1 MNLLPRLALLL
12 LSLSSTWA
20 LDLAKLVPQGYVND
34 YANVIP
40 RPQRLSLERYAAAI
54 EKQTGAELSIVTLP
68 TLEGEPIEDVAN
80 TLYRR
85 WGIGKKGKDEGLL
98 LLLVV
103 NDRRSRLEV
112 GYGLEPILPDGASG
126 DVLRQMRPALREG
139 AYGDA
144 LSTAAHYLG
153 DRIGRAKGVTIADE
167 ATPRPSRPRAE
178 ERPIPIWLMI
188 AGGLLFLY
196 LLATGNVG
204 GAFFLLSMLTGGRG
218 GGRHHRGG
226 GGGGFGGY
234 DSGGGGFGGFGGGDS
249 GGGGASSD
257 W

>member
-1 MNLLPRLALLL
+1 MILRLALLL
-12 LSLSSTWA
+12 LSLTSAWA
-20 LDLAKLVPQGYVND
+20 IDLGKLVPQGYVND

-40 RPQRLSLERYAAAI
+40 RPQRLALERYAALV
-54 EKQTGAELSIVTLP
+54 EKQTGAQFAIVTLP

-85 WGIGKKGKDEGLL
+85 WGIGQKGKDEGLL

-153 DRIGRAKGVTIADE
+153 NRVAQGKGVALAEDS
-167 ATPRPSRPRAE
+167 TPRPSRARPAE
-178 ERPIPIWLMI
+178 QPIPLWLI
-188 AGGLLFLY
+188 LAGGALFLY
-196 LLATGNVG
+196 LLATGNVS
-204 GAFFLLSMLTGGRG
+204 AAWFLASMLSGGRSH
-218 GGRHHRGG
+218 HHRGG
-226 GGGGFGGY
+226 SGGGFGGY
-234 DSGGGGFGGFGGGDS
+234 DGGGGFGGFGGGDS